1 MKRLFIFTIFWAV
14 ACFLLYACG
23 SESNVNVTANRAAN
37 TNTNSNSGN
46 YSVANSAGNA
56 YNAVANT
63 VSNAMGSGK
72 PEDFMVD
79 AAKGGAAEVQ
89 LGNLALQKS
98 KNPDVRKFAQM
109 MVDDH
114 TKAGNELKE
123 LAAKKKVTLPN
134 DIGSSKSTADKLQT
148 LNGADFDKEYV
159 EDMVSDHE
167 KDVAEFQ
174 KQANSASDPDVK
186 AWAAKTLPTLK
197 KHLDAIKAIQA
208 KMK

>member
-1 MKRLFIFTIFWAV
+1 MKRLFLFSIFWALS
-14 ACFLLYACG
+14 CFLLYACG
-23 SESNVNVTANRAAN
+23 SDTNVNVSTNRASN
-37 TNTNSNSGN
+37 TSTVNS
-46 YSVANSAGNA
+46 AMNSAGNA
-56 YNAVANT
+56 YNSVANT
-63 VSNAMGSGK
+63 VSNAVGGDK
-72 PEDFMVD
+72 PSDFMSE
-79 AAKGGAAEVQ
+79 AAQGGEAEVQ

-98 KNPDVRKFAQM
+98 QNADVRKFAQM

-123 LAAKKKVTLPN
+123 LAKKKNVTLPAG
-134 DIGSSKSTADKLQT
+134 IGSNKSTADKLQT
-148 LNGADFDKEYV
+148 LNGADFDKAYV

-174 KQANSASDPDVK
+174 KQANSATDPDIK
-186 AWAAKTLPTLK
+186 AFAAKTLPTLK